1 MTDMAAPAGSSGNGP
16 PLSAPP
22 GVDGDEFWQARL
34 QLARSA
40 LASADFGVAAHHL
53 DAVTRS
59 LPAERLG
66 ASIRLGHAC
75 ALAATGALRAST
87 DAVRSI
93 AAPARHALVQDERTD
108 RALAEVL
115 AVGWDAHQV
124 QALLSAYAMRQGR
137 WEYRARFIEALRTVA
152 GLRAGVPLHRSLV
165 FDAFAF
171 GLPDALISA
180 LTERFADDQRPS
192 VAQPAAQNT
201 AEAGRG
207 ERRLRIALLS
217 GEWRRHPTYFLHRD
231 LLAALDR
238 RRLHLTGIYLHPLA
252 DHYTEDL
259 RRLCDDWLH
268 WPGQDAA
275 SVAAAMRAR
284 GFDIVWVL
292 GSFQQTPVAEVLA
305 HRPAPLAVN
314 GLASYYPHGPAL
326 VDYTVVDPITVPP
339 AVRPHWHEALI
350 ELPASP
356 FVLGPVLSEQAA
368 PVSRAT
374 LGWPEDRLILAA
386 THQPYKLSPECA
398 DLWAAVLQ
406 RCPDAMLWRLQAPP
420 VAEANWQQALHERGI
435 GSERQLVTRHTTWV
449 EHQARLALADLFLD
463 ATPMGGH
470 TTLLEALAQGVPAI
484 TTPGPGP
491 AGRIGQALLDTVG
504 LQEACCPDKDT
515 YVDTA
520 VRWAS
525 TPSMRQR
532 WRQVLQAH
540 RAGGPRP
547 SPCFDPARHA
557 RWWEALLLH
566 AWQRHSSGLPPRS
579 FQVTD

>member
-1 MTDMAAPAGSSGNGP
+1 MAA
-16 PLSAPP
+16 
-22 GVDGDEFWQARL
+22 D
-34 QLARSA
+34 
-40 LASADFGVAAHHL
+40 HL
-53 DAVTRS
+53 EAVTRA
-59 LPAERLG
+59 LPAQRLN
-66 ASIRLGHAC
+66 ASVWLGYAC

-93 AAPARHALVQDERTD
+93 AAPARQALVEDERTD

-137 WEYRARFIEALRTVA
+137 WEYRTRFIDALHTVA

-180 LTERFADDQRPS
+180 LTERFADDHRPP
-192 VAQPAAQNT
+192 VARPAAQNAT
-201 AEAGRG
+201 GNG
-207 ERRLRIALLS
+207 ERKLRVALLS

-238 RRLHLTGIYLHPLA
+238 RRLHLTGIYLHPLT

-259 RRLCDDWLH
+259 HRLCDDWLH
-268 WPGQDAA
+268 WPGQDPAD
-275 SVAAAMRAR
+275 VAAAIKAR

-326 VDYTVVDPITVPP
+326 VDYTVIDPITVPP
-339 AVRPHWHEALI
+339 AVRPHWREALI

-356 FVLGPVLSEQAA
+356 FVLGPVLSEHAA

-406 RCPDAMLWRLQAPP
+406 RCPNALLWRLQAPS
-420 VAEANWQQALHERGI
+420 VAEANWQQALRERGI
-435 GSERQLVTRHTTWV
+435 GPERQFVPPHAPWA
-449 EHQARLALADLFLD
+449 EHRARLAHADLFLD
-463 ATPMGGH
+463 ATPTGGH
-470 TTLLEALAQGVPAI
+470 TTLLEALAQGVPAV

-491 AGRIGQALLDTVG
+491 AGRIGHALLGTVG
-504 LQEACCPDKDT
+504 LREASCADKEA
-515 YVDTA
+515 YVDTVA
-520 VRWAS
+520 RWAS
-525 TPSMRQR
+525 DPAMRQR
-532 WRQVLQAH
+532 WRQTLQAH
-540 RAGGPRP
+540 GPDGPRP
-547 SPCFDPARHA
+547 GPSFDPARHA
-557 RWWEALLLH
+557 LWWEALLLH
-566 AWQRHSSGLPPRS
+566 AWQRHSSGLPPQS
-579 FQVTD
+579 FRVTD